1 MVQSLL
7 LNSIFLICL
16 SNSMYFVINRLKCH
30 FLFTVPFSLSISII
44 LIQIDNFINLN
55 IAGEIIIACFLISII
70 QIIMKINKQIIKDLS
85 LYLTTYYIFIFIFAW
100 KSTRFF
106 PNLHPDII
114 ANLLFFS
121 DYEINKSLINYP
133 EGYFNLAK
141 IIGFNSQNDLFYFYW
156 GAFFGAIVAS
166 YAFIVLFKLYS
177 LKFSIIFM
185 TVCFLP
191 PFNFIYKW
199 ISGTW
204 SFSVVF
210 IAFFLILYLIENDK
224 EKINY
229 SVAVVSS
236 LSFFGIGLI
245 HPSLGPQFV
254 TILIFVGFILR
265 NSKIIILAI
274 LVNFMNI
281 SILFDPIIV
290 NSSKPLNLFNLDLP
304 NISRPGTEL
313 LIPGQK
319 VNSSKISTIIDFFLP
334 SRFIDIFNN
343 NLIAFS
349 LYGILIFILI
359 LAINN
364 IKSKKDTNIKMMLL
378 FFIFIFVSGS
388 GEFGYFIGR
397 TGIIVLVMCAILTS
411 KFIMTRFL
419 NRSAHFTFFLIIVLV
434 MTKFSV
440 PTYYTNKD
448 EELFKEIVVS
458 VKSYQIQKVATNQ
471 FRYEAQLL
479 YGNEIEFVELEDRL
493 KPCSQSEQIAFIGSF
508 VKPENIILNGNLIF
522 NITGVPLDL
531 TLLNDSLNQLINRVV
546 NSDKGL
552 SEGRYSVKN
561 CEKLMKR

>member
-1 MVQSLL
+1 
-7 LNSIFLICL
+7 
-16 SNSMYFVINRLKCH
+16 MYFVTNRLKCH
-30 FLFTVPFSLSISII
+30 FFTVPFSLSINII
-44 LIQIDNFINLN
+44 LIQINNLINLD
-55 IAGEIIIACFLISII
+55 IAGKIIIACFMISII
-70 QIIMKINKQIIKDLS
+70 QIIIKINKQIIKDIS

-100 KSTRFF
+100 KSTQFF

-114 ANLLFFS
+114 SNLLFLS

-133 EGYFNLAK
+133 EGYFNLAE
-141 IIGFNSQNDLFYFYW
+141 IIGFNTKNDLFYFYW

-191 PFNFIYKW
+191 PFNIIYKW
-199 ISGTW
+199 MSGTW

-229 SVAVVSS
+229 SVAAVAS

-281 SILFDPIIV
+281 SIFFDPIIV

-313 LIPGQK
+313 VISKQK
-319 VNSSKISTIIDFFLP
+319 VNSSQTSTIIDFFSP
-334 SRFIDIFNN
+334 SRFVDIFNN
-343 NLIAFS
+343 NLIAFT

-364 IKSKKDTNIKMMLL
+364 IKKSKKDKNIKMMLV

-388 GEFGYFIGR
+388 GEFGFFIGR
-397 TGIIVLVMCAILTS
+397 AGIIVLMMCAILTS

-419 NRSAHFTFFLIIVLV
+419 NRSAHFTVFLIIVLV

-440 PTYYTNKD
+440 PTYFTNKD
-448 EELFKEIVVS
+448 EQLFKEIVFS
-458 VKSYQIQKVATNQ
+458 VKSYQLQKVATNQ

-479 YGNEIEFVELEDRL
+479 YGNEIEFVELEDRF

-508 VKPENIILNGNLIF
+508 VKPENIILNGSLFF
-522 NITGVPLDL
+522 NITGAPLDL
-531 TLLNDSLNQLINRVV
+531 ALLNNSLNQLISRVV
-546 NSDKGL
+546 NSNNGL
-552 SEGRYSVKN
+552 SEGPYSVIN
-561 CEKLMKR
+561 CEKLMKK